1 MAKSDVEVVI
11 VGGGAAGIA
20 AGRHLHDAGVDCLIV
35 EARTRLG
42 GRAWTDTETVGHA
55 LDLGCGWL
63 HSANKNP
70 WHRIAREQGRAIE
83 KTPPPWYRPSLEI
96 GFPKKDQKEFAAA
109 LSAFHERMRSYP
121 EEKPDAP
128 ASALLAPGCD
138 WNELIGAVTTYLSGT
153 EPAHVSVR
161 DFANYDDT
169 LVNWR
174 VVEGYGATVAS
185 HADGVPVKLGCPVG
199 KIDWSGK
206 RTAVHT
212 PDGTIAC
219 DVVIVTLPTDL
230 LAAETVRF
238 EPALPQKTEL
248 AASLPL
254 GLADK
259 LFLGLEHANEFEK
272 DSRLFGR
279 TDRTATGA
287 YHIRPF
293 GRSEIEAYFGGSLA
307 RDLEAEGDAA
317 FLDFAL
323 AELTA
328 LLGSDFARRIS
339 PLRVHRWGADPYS
352 RGSYSSALP
361 GKSENRALLAEPV
374 ADRLFFAGEACSPD
388 HYSTAQGGYLTG
400 IEAAEKV
407 IMIRPRIGTAKSH

>member
-1 MAKSDVEVVI
+1 
-11 VGGGAAGIA
+11 
-20 AGRHLHDAGVDCLIV
+20 
-35 EARTRLG
+35 
-42 GRAWTDTETVGHA
+42 
-55 LDLGCGWL
+55 
-63 HSANKNP
+63 
-70 WHRIAREQGRAIE
+70 
-83 KTPPPWYRPSLEI
+83 
-96 GFPKKDQKEFAAA
+96 
-109 LSAFHERMRSYP
+109 
-121 EEKPDAP
+121 
-128 ASALLAPGCD
+128 
-138 WNELIGAVTTYLSGT
+138 
-153 EPAHVSVR
+153 
-161 DFANYDDT
+161 
-169 LVNWR
+169 

-185 HADGVPVKLGCPVG
+185 HGDGVPVKLGCPVG

-212 PDGTIAC
+212 RDGTIAC
-219 DVVIVTLPTDL
+219 DAVIVTLPTNL
-230 LAAETVRF
+230 IAAETVKF
-238 EPALPQKTEL
+238 VPAIPQKSEL

-259 LFLGLEHANEFEK
+259 LFLSLEHAGEFEK

-279 TDRTATGA
+279 TDRAATGA

-328 LLGSDFARRIS
+328 LLGSDFASRIS
-339 PLRVHRWGADPYS
+339 PLRVHRWGADPFA

-361 GKSENRALLAEPV
+361 GTSENRALLAEPV

-400 IEAAEKV
+400 IEAAEQV
-407 IMIRPRIGTAKSH
+407 MTTLAQQRRVTI